1 MLSVVIGFPR
11 CCVALADAPDA
22 KNRRRLTIVTML
34 RRKVT
39 IWTKTRTK

>member
-11 CCVALADAPDA
+11 CCVATGDAPDA
-22 KNRRRLTIVTML
+22 KNKHWVTIVTML

-39 IWTKTRTK
+39 IVTKSRTK

>member
-11 CCVALADAPDA
+11 CCVAPGDAPDA
-22 KNRRRLTIVTML
+22 KNSHWVTIVTML

-39 IWTKTRTK
+39 IVTKSRTK